1 MNIISGGRGA
11 EIGAPFPV
19 EAYDVE
25 TGTWEQLS
33 DLPRFRHAA
42 WIHDNTLYVYGGFEH
57 TKPSL
62 AISKQIGL
70 RLTEFIEKHRS
81 KKEAGS
87 YENKFGEKQI
97 AGSEK
102 IYKPIPC
109 QSYKNGED
117 SFRLSPR
124 VLVAMNSGPEV
135 PVNIK
140 KAVKNIPLKN
150 LREEGKKLLSSN
162 KILFGPTEAEMAE
175 SETPNK
181 SIAQAFITHLLKPK
195 DWNKDP
201 FERKFMFS
209 KKDIIKLADECTDI
223 VKAQPTV
230 IRVKAPIKV
239 FGDFHGQ
246 YQDMMRFFELWRCPI
261 ESANGGDI
269 ESYDYLFLGD
279 YIDRGANSLETI
291 CLLMALKVKFPEQIH
306 LLRGNHE
313 DFSINQAFG
322 FAEECEERLDDELED
337 EYSIFQTLNR
347 FFEWL
352 PLAGIIEDKILCLH
366 GGIGS
371 TLRTIADLEKLE
383 RPIEIVH
390 EVKTS
395 IDQLLID
402 VLWSDPTDND
412 QELGIQKDAARD
424 PYDTGFIVK
433 YGPDRVAD
441 FLRKNNL
448 MMIIRGH
455 ECVMDGI
462 ERFAQGQLITVF
474 SATDYCGKHKNA
486 GGALFI
492 QKDCE
497 IVPKLIYPVDINSEM
512 SWLENKKQTPPNWK
526 AGSKD
531 KSYA

>member
-1 MNIISGGRGA
+1 
-11 EIGAPFPV
+11 
-19 EAYDVE
+19 
-25 TGTWEQLS
+25 
-33 DLPRFRHAA
+33 
-42 WIHDNTLYVYGGFEH
+42 
-57 TKPSL
+57 
-62 AISKQIGL
+62 
-70 RLTEFIEKHRS
+70 
-81 KKEAGS
+81 
-87 YENKFGEKQI
+87 
-97 AGSEK
+97 
-102 IYKPIPC
+102 
-109 QSYKNGED
+109 
-117 SFRLSPR
+117 
-124 VLVAMNSGPEV
+124 
-135 PVNIK
+135 
-140 KAVKNIPLKN
+140 
-150 LREEGKKLLSSN
+150 
-162 KILFGPTEAEMAE
+162 
-175 SETPNK
+175 
-181 SIAQAFITHLLKPK
+181 
-195 DWNKDP
+195 
-201 FERKFMFS
+201 
-209 KKDIIKLADECTDI
+209 
-223 VKAQPTV
+223 
-230 IRVKAPIKV
+230 
-239 FGDFHGQ
+239 
-246 YQDMMRFFELWRCPI
+246 
-261 ESANGGDI
+261 
-269 ESYDYLFLGD
+269 
-279 YIDRGANSLETI
+279 
-291 CLLMALKVKFPEQIH
+291 MALKVKFPEQVH

-313 DFSINQAFG
+313 VFSINQAFG

-352 PLAGIIEDKILCLH
+352 PLAGIIEDKIVCLH

-441 FLRKNNL
+441 FLRKNSL